1 MRDQYLVRNRVK
13 ADALAPLWDLDRRQ
27 SLIMGG
33 TLLVIAFASL
43 ILFT

>member
-27 SLIMGG
+27 SAIMGG
-33 TLLVIAFASL
+33 ALLAIVLASL
-43 ILFT
+43 ILFS